1 MPLQLMKIKSGVVKD
16 TTKYSTGKNGPFWVD
31 SDLIRFINGYVEK
44 IGGWQKDTL
53 YGTYTS
59 NSADYTT
66 ESTLTGI
73 ARNMLFWRAS
83 SDGEDRIAVGTHN
96 HLYII
101 ENGAIYDI
109 TPTRDISN
117 TATTL
122 NSVLAKYQDRFLK
135 LAQAKYYQRTTK
147 A

>member
-1 MPLQLMKIKSGVVKD
+1 MKIKSGVVKD

-53 YGTYTS
+53 YGTDTS

-73 ARNMLFWRAS
+73 SRNMLFWRAS

-101 ENGAIYDI
+101 ENAREKFENQMKPENIAFHLYDI
-109 TPTRDISN
+109 FKN
-117 TATTL
+117 
-122 NSVLAKYQDRFLK
+122 LK
-135 LAQAKYYQRTTK
+135 EIE
-147 A
+147 